1 MRFFVLLL
9 FLTLVLCGGFLV
21 KPVYIEY
28 IETDLTHQT
37 RQLLNEKGWRGIQV
51 SYDHLSPV
59 ASGTSVL
66 SRSKVIRAIDRNVW
80 GAYVDPRSIK
90 ASTLSPAKLNL
101 SINRQSNLV
110 VLSGTVPNR
119 DIRRIIQQ
127 AAAAS
132 SLAPEVD
139 NILLV
144 DDRLPSPSWEDSAPA
159 FITKF
164 INTNGTTGFTLSDTD
179 GLILEG
185 RVDLKQIKEDL
196 EKAGTGFSKV
206 KNLLQVSNPN

>member
-1 MRFFVLLL
+1 MRLFVLLL
-9 FLTLVLCGGFLV
+9 FLALVLCGGFLV

-28 IETDLTHQT
+28 IEIDLTRQT
-37 RQLLNEKGWRGIQV
+37 HQLLDEKDWRGIQI

-66 SRSKVIRAIDRNVW
+66 NRSKVIRAIDRNIW

-101 SINRQSNLV
+101 SINRQSKLV
-110 VLSGTVPNR
+110 ILSGTVPNR

-127 AAAAS
+127 AAAVS
-132 SLAPEVD
+132 NLAPEVD

-144 DDRLPSPSWEDSAPA
+144 DDRLPSPSWEGPAPA

-164 INTNGTTGFTLSDTD
+164 INTNGTTGFTLSDAD

-185 RVDLKQIKEDL
+185 QVDLKQTKEDL
-196 EKAGTGFSKV
+196 GKAGASFSKV
-206 KNLLQVSNPN
+206 KNLLQVSDSN